1 MSPTSATHTRYR
13 RAPAR
18 VLVVEDDAAIREMLA
33 DELTLAG
40 FTVDQVSNGASALE
54 RVAAQPPDAIVLDLM
69 LPVMHGWD
77 FIERYRA
84 VTAGKPI
91 PIVVASAARAI
102 PQSAYDS
109 GVRHFIAKP
118 FTPDQV
124 LAAVEAS
131 IGSRA
136 QD

>member
-1 MSPTSATHTRYR
+1 MMPSSLAHASNQ
-13 RAPAR
+13 RARPR
-18 VLVVEDDAAIREMLA
+18 VLIVEDDTAIREMLA
-33 DELTLAG
+33 DELTFAG

-69 LPVMHGWD
+69 LPVMHGWE

-84 VTAGKPI
+84 VTTGAPI

-102 PQSAYDS
+102 PQSAYEF
-109 GVRHFIAKP
+109 GVRQFIAKP

-124 LAAVEAS
+124 VAALEDVL
-131 IGSRA
+131 
-136 QD
+136 